1 MRGLLDQGKEVNRE
15 AFLGP
20 RSDFTP
26 ALLFKQAFL
35 KFISSHVHLT
45 VVFYLG
51 K

>member
-26 ALLFKQAFL
+26 VLLFRQALFL
-35 KFISSHVHLT
+35 NLLLVMWF
-45 VVFYLG
+45 
-51 K
+51 